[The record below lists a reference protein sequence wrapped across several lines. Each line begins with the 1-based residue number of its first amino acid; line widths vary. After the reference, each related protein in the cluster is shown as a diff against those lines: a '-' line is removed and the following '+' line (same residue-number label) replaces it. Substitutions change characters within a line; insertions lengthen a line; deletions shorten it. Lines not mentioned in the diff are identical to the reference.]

1 MVSSFADNKKPWG
14 RSFTHGLRA
23 EIARYERLR
32 HSVLVGK
39 RRAKKRRNMAW
50 EMGRASDR
58 MNGSLSPNPH
68 LRHVPVPFRCCVI
81 GWHAGAHSNTASI
94 PYTPG

>member
-1 MVSSFADNKKPWG
+1 
-14 RSFTHGLRA
+14 
-23 EIARYERLR
+23 
-32 HSVLVGK
+32 
-39 RRAKKRRNMAW
+39 MAW